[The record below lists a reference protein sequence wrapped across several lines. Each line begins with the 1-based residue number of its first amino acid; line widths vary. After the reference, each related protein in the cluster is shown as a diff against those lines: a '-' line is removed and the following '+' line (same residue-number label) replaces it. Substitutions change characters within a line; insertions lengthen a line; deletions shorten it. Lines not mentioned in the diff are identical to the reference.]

1 MIPKLI
7 ISKLRQAFLFVSLIC
22 AAFVSQSQQND
33 YPFSQLSVFDGLS
46 HNQVNCMYKDARGFI
61 WFGTMSGLNRY
72 DGYTFKIF
80 RHNSQDSFSLVDDY
94 ILKITEA
101 PGNRLFI
108 LTRNGYSIYDPSKEQ
123 FLNGSTFLQSLG
135 LPAYNLTT
143 AIKTNDEFWF
153 VYANDGV
160 FRYSSGKITKITH
173 VDSDPFSPDKSAI
186 TDAQKDSHGNIVLV
200 HNNGLLEKVD
210 NHSLRISFRT
220 TAVSRVVG
228 SKPYTYSLFVDD
240 KDDAW
245 LYVPTSAL
253 GVFYYPVFAAEAR
266 QLSKENG
273 LLNNNIISSV
283 IQDNKGNIWIGTD
296 HGGVNI
302 INKNNFQLTI
312 LTSKEENNKTL
323 AENSIYSLYK
333 DDLGII
339 WVGTYKKGISYYAEN
354 KAKFALYKHNP
365 YDQYSLPFEDV
376 NRFAE
381 DSKGNL
387 WIGTNGGGLI
397 YFNRANNTYTRYR
410 HQPGNGNSIGNDIIV
425 SLWID
430 HKQRVWVGSYYGGL
444 DCFDGNKFTHYKHS
458 EKDSTTIAD
467 DRIWDIFEDASNTL
481 WVGTLGNGF
490 DRFDESKKIFYH
502 HKAAL
507 AGSNFVSSITE
518 DGSGNIWVGTA
529 YGVDV
534 LNKAT
539 GKITHYSSAANK
551 LSNDNVTFVRKDL
564 NGNMWVATRDGLNV
578 FNPLT
583 QTFQSFTSRDGLPD
597 NNVLTLLQDSSHI
610 FWASTPSG
618 ISKIIATEKNGIFKL
633 SCKNYDEKDGL
644 QSRIFNNNAAFKTRE
659 QELIFGGPN
668 GFNVIQPFSISR
680 NTYKPSIVLTG
691 FQLFNESIHVG
702 EKFNKHVILSS
713 AISETNEI
721 MLKYNE
727 NVFSID
733 FAALSYINADKN
745 TYAYKLDGFNK
756 EWLTTDAKTRRA
768 TYTNLDP
775 GEYTFYVKAANDDG
789 IWNDQELKLA
799 IKILPPFWK
808 TPLAYLLYFIVIVT
822 FFWFARRLDMQRAKM
837 RFELQQQ
844 KKEAKRLH
852 ELDMMKIKFFT
863 NVSHEFRTPLSLI
876 LTPMEKII
884 NQAGNDDQRKQFQ
897 LIHRNARR
905 VLNLVNQLLDF
916 RKMEVHELKLHP
928 AIGDLAKFIR
938 DVSYSFTDLAENKN
952 IQFSYTS
959 NCNHLITSF
968 DHDKIER
975 ILFNLLSNAFK
986 FTPEKG
992 RVNVEVNVQHTG
1004 KEAFAEIKIIDT
1016 GIGIAAEKQERIF
1029 ERFFQNEIPGT
1040 MVNQGSGIGL
1050 SITKEFVRL
1059 HNGYIQVKSE
1069 LDKGSCFTVFLPF
1082 SVEHV
1087 VENLSQEHPA
1097 IPSQQEP
1104 PIEKN
1109 DAPAMQPVAA
1119 NGYNKPV
1126 ILLVEDNEDFRFYLK
1141 DNLKEFYHI
1150 VEAENGRIGWQRTLS
1165 AHPAIVVSDV
1175 SMPEMDGIA
1184 LCQKIK
1190 QDSRTRHI
1198 PVMLLT
1204 ALIGEE
1210 QQLKGLQ
1217 TGATDY
1223 ITKPFSFEI
1232 LLSRIKNILHEQ
1244 EALKR
1249 TYSKHVEAK
1258 TSEIKVGSP
1267 DERFIQQALQIV
1279 EQNLSN
1285 ASFSVEELSREL
1297 CMSRVA
1303 VYKKIFTLTGKA
1315 PIEFIRSVRLQRA
1328 AQLLEKT
1335 EMNIAEVAYE
1345 VGFNNPKYFTKY
1357 FKACF
1362 GQVPSVYVVEKRKP
1376 GLSNEKQQKE

>member
-1 MIPKLI
+1 MTPKLI
-7 ISKLRQAFLFVSLIC
+7 RKKLHRALLLILCIC
-22 AAFVSQSQQND
+22 AAFVSHGQQND

-46 HNQVNCMYKDARGFI
+46 QNQVNCTYKDPRGFL
-61 WFGTMSGLNRY
+61 WFGTLSGLSRY

-80 RHNSQDSFSLVDDY
+80 RHNSQDSLSLIDDY
-94 ILKITEA
+94 ILRITEA
-101 PGNRLFI
+101 PANRMFI
-108 LTRNGYSIYDPSKEQ
+108 LTRNGYSIYDPAKEQ
-123 FLNGSTFLQSLG
+123 FLNGSSFLQSLG

-143 AIKTNDEFWF
+143 IIKTNGDFWF

-160 FRYSSGKITKITH
+160 FRYSAGKISKVTH
-173 VDSDPFSPDKSAI
+173 IDSDAFSPDASPI
-186 TDAQKDSHGNIVLV
+186 TDAQKDSHGNIVLI
-200 HNNGLLEKVD
+200 HTNGLLEKLD

-220 TAVSRVVG
+220 TALSKFVG
-228 SKPYTYSLFVDD
+228 TKTYTYNLFVDN

-245 LYVPTSAL
+245 LYIPTSAL

-266 QLSKENG
+266 QLTKENG

-283 IQDNKGNIWIGTD
+283 IQDNNGKIWIGTD

-302 INKNNFQLTI
+302 INKNNFQLTV

-339 WVGTYKKGISYYAEN
+339 WVGTYKKGISYYTEN

-365 YDQYSLPFEDV
+365 YDAASLPFDDV

-381 DSKGNL
+381 DSNGNL

-397 YFNRANNTYTRYR
+397 YFNRKNNTYTRYR
-410 HQPGNGNSIGNDIIV
+410 HQPNNKNSIGNDIIV

-430 HKQRVWVGSYYGGL
+430 HKQRVWIGSYYGGL
-444 DCFDGNKFTHYKHS
+444 DCFDGNKFIHYKHN

-467 DRIWDIFEDASNTL
+467 DRIWDIFEDSSNTL
-481 WVGTLGNGF
+481 WIGTLGNGF
-490 DRFDESKKIFYH
+490 DKFDESKKVFYH
-502 HKAAL
+502 HKAVL

-518 DGSGNIWVGTA
+518 DGAGNIWVGTA

-534 LNKAT
+534 LDKKT
-539 GKITHYSSAANK
+539 GKIAHYSSAANK

-564 NGNMWVATRDGLNV
+564 KGNMWVGTRDGLNV
-578 FNPLT
+578 FNPSK
-583 QTFQSFTSRDGLPD
+583 QTFQSFTTKDGLPD
-597 NNVLTLLQDSSHI
+597 NNVLTLLQDSTHN
-610 FWASTPSG
+610 FWVSTPTG
-618 ISKIIATEKNGIFKL
+618 ISKIAATEKNGLFTL
-633 SCKNYDEKDGL
+633 VCKNYDEKDGL

-659 QELIFGGPN
+659 EELMFGGPN
-668 GFNVIQPFSISR
+668 GFNIIQPASISR
-680 NTYKPSIVLTG
+680 NTNKPSIVLTG
-691 FQLFNESIHVG
+691 FQLFNESVRVG
-702 EKFNKHVILSS
+702 EKFNKHIILSN
-713 AISETNEI
+713 AIAETNEI
-721 MLKYNE
+721 ELKYNE

-733 FAALSYINADKN
+733 FAALSYVNADKN
-745 TYAYKLDGFNK
+745 TYAYKLDGFNS
-756 EWLTTDAKTRRA
+756 EWLTTDGKTRRA

-775 GEYTFYVKAANDDG
+775 GEYTFQVKAANDDG
-789 IWNDQELKLA
+789 VWNDQGLKLK

-808 TPLAYLLYFIVIVT
+808 TPLAYLLYFIIAVT
-822 FFWFARRLDMQRAKM
+822 IFWFARRLDMQRAKM

-844 KKEAKRLH
+844 KKEAQRLH

-876 LTPMEKII
+876 LTPLEKII
-884 NQAGNDDQRKQFQ
+884 NQSSSDDQRKQFQ

-916 RKMEVHELKLHP
+916 RKMEVHELKLH
-928 AIGDLAKFIR
+928 ATKGDLAKFIR
-938 DVSYSFTDLAENKN
+938 EVSYSFTDLAENKN

-959 NCNHLITSF
+959 NCNHLNTSF

-986 FTPEKG
+986 FTPERGK
-992 RVNVEVNVQHTG
+992 VQVEVNVNHTG
-1004 KEAFAEIKIIDT
+1004 KEALAEIKISDT
-1016 GIGIAAEKQERIF
+1016 GIGIAPEKQEKIF

-1059 HNGYIQVKSE
+1059 HNGYISVQSE
-1069 LDKGSCFTVFLPF
+1069 PDKGSRFTVFLPF
-1082 SVEHV
+1082 GVEHT
-1087 VENLSQEHPA
+1087 VENLLPYQPA
-1097 IPSQQEP
+1097 VLPQPEP
-1104 PIEKN
+1104 TVTVNETAVN
-1109 DAPAMQPVAA
+1109 QPVAA
-1119 NGYNKPV
+1119 ASHNKPV

-1175 SMPEMDGIA
+1175 SMPEMDGIE
-1184 LCQKIK
+1184 LCKKIK
-1190 QDSRTRHI
+1190 QDARTRHI

-1232 LLSRIKNILHEQ
+1232 LVSRIRNILHEQ

-1249 TYSKHVEAK
+1249 TYSKQVEAK

-1285 ASFSVEELSREL
+1285 ASFSVEELSRGL

-1303 VYKKIFTLTGKA
+1303 VYKKIFSLTGKA

-1357 FKACF
+1357 FKAFF
-1362 GQVPSVYVVEKRKP
+1362 GQVPSVYVAEKRKQA
-1376 GLSNEKQQKE
+1376 GSNVKSQPE